1 MQTSHI
7 SLFKI
12 MFITINISGS
22 CIKMIADR
30 CKPVR
35 LINLFKIKKLLP
47 LISVVVVFY
56 DIDLNH
62 IGLHRGCSNLSCV
75 VVWM

>member
-12 MFITINISGS
+12 MFITLNISGS
-22 CIKMIADR
+22 CIKVIADR

-35 LINLFKIKKLLP
+35 LIKLFKKNKITAIN
-47 LISVVVVFY
+47 ISGSG
-56 DIDLNH
+56 IL
-62 IGLHRGCSNLSCV
+62 
-75 VVWM
+75 

>member
-1 MQTSHI
+1 MHASRI

-12 MFITINISGS
+12 IFIDINISGS
-22 CIKMIADR
+22 CIKVIADR

-35 LINLFKIKKLLP
+35 LINLFKIKKL
-47 LISVVVVFY
+47 ITA
-56 DIDLNH
+56 IDLNH
-62 IGLHRGCSNLSCV
+62 AGLHRGCSNLSCV

>member
-1 MQTSHI
+1 MHASHI

-12 MFITINISGS
+12 IFIDINISGS
-22 CIKMIADR
+22 CIKVIADR

-35 LINLFKIKKLLP
+35 LINLFKIQKL
-47 LISVVVVFY
+47 ITAIN

-62 IGLHRGCSNLSCV
+62 AGLHRGCSNLSCV